1 MAPEVAA
8 ASASGQAVVALES
21 TVIAHGLPWPLNL
34 ETARAME
41 AAVRA
46 EGAVPATIAVWKGQ
60 PVIGLA
66 DEELAE
72 LAQARDV
79 LKASRRDLAAAIAQG
94 RTAATTV
101 AATMFLAHWAGLRV
115 FATGGIGGAH
125 RDTGQ
130 PWDISADLGELARTP
145 VAVICAGAK
154 SILDIPRTLEILET
168 SSVPVLGYRTDTFP
182 AFYLATSGERVSAR
196 VETPAE
202 AATVLRTHWQLGGAG
217 VVLAQPIPTDAAM
230 NAEQFGQ
237 ALAAAE
243 REAIQSSV
251 RGNELT
257 PFLLA
262 ALGRATGGATL
273 RANQALLLA
282 NGRLGAQVALALG
295 PVAKSP
301 PS

>member
-1 MAPEVAA
+1 MAEIVD
-8 ASASGQAVVALES
+8 
-21 TVIAHGLPWPLNL
+21 
-34 ETARAME
+34 RA
-41 AAVRA
+41 
-46 EGAVPATIAVWKGQ
+46 
-60 PVIGLA
+60 
-66 DEELAE
+66 
-72 LAQARDV
+72 
-79 LKASRRDLAAAIAQG
+79 
-94 RTAATTV
+94 
-101 AATMFLAHWAGLRV
+101 
-115 FATGGIGGAH
+115 
-125 RDTGQ
+125 
-130 PWDISADLGELARTP
+130 
-145 VAVICAGAK
+145 
-154 SILDIPRTLEILET
+154 
-168 SSVPVLGYRTDTFP
+168 
-182 AFYLATSGERVSAR
+182 
-196 VETPAE
+196 PAE